1 MNLTDRFSISDEVVA
16 REVGGETML
25 LDLSSGTY
33 FGLDQIGGRIWQ
45 LLEDG
50 SSPAEACDALIGE
63 YDVIRETLETDVLA
77 LLADLLERRLIV
89 AGA

>member
-1 MNLTDRFSISDEVVA
+1 MNLTDRFLVSDEVVA

-33 FGLDQIGGRIWQ
+33 FGLDAVGGRIWQ

-50 SSPAEACDALIGE
+50 TSPAEACDTLIEE
-63 YDVIRETLETDVLA
+63 YEVARDKLERDIL
-77 LLADLLERRLIV
+77 DLLTELRDRRLITV
-89 AGA
+89 LD